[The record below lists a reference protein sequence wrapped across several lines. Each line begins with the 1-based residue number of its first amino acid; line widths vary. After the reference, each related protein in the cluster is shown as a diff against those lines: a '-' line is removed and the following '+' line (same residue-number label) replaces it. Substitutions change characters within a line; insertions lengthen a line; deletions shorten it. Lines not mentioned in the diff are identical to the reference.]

1 MNNDKVLIRA
11 KDISL
16 LIMVLTLLGLI
27 AGPAK
32 RIFQLDDVIVKVEKL
47 SNDVA
52 DTKTN
57 QAVTNAQY
65 ADIKGQLERINW
77 QLQKLSQNR

>member
-1 MNNDKVLIRA
+1 
-11 KDISL
+11 
-16 LIMVLTLLGLI
+16 MVLTLLGLI